1 MGETFTEAQGLL
13 FADMDTRAR
22 EVVEKKFRVRLDSAQ
37 SSENQQAAWEV
48 YQNATVKLIKA
59 IGSGVTFGDAKGY
72 AATVARNSCRDYWR
86 VYNPG
91 WADLKGRLSRF
102 FRKQPAWALWE
113 TPEQLGWI

>member
-1 MGETFTEAQGLL
+1 MSETFTEAQGAL
-13 FADMDTRAR
+13 FADMDARAR

-86 VYNPG
+86 VEHFASGQYAFAAPDHEHVVRS
-91 WADLKGRLSRF
+91 A
-102 FRKQPAWALWE
+102 
-113 TPEQLGWI
+113 